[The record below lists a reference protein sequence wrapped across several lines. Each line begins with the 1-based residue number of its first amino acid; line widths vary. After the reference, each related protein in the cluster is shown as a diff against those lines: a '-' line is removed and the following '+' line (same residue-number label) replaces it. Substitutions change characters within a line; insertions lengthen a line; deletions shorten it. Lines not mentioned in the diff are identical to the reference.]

1 MRKLVD
7 QIGALMEATE
17 HRAAVL
23 AEASGAIRIGT
34 SKGLLDFF
42 WHPQAGEVEIG
53 LGGEWWGGKFA
64 LGETVFHHRKEKVDD
79 GYRPVKMLAKATE
92 GGVVFTITGGF
103 LSEPATVDVGVRK
116 VMSEGVV
123 VGEETYHRA
132 TKAGVEAL
140 KKAAKSLDLL
150 LRQVGSDDDLNLARI
165 DQIIELLTQARDTA
179 EKHVSESS
187 GGVRVSLVPGT
198 LKQIETDM
206 KTAQGLIAKAER
218 YIQDD
223 LKEALP
229 DLAHQAKVDVALN
242 GKFLGIEIELAI
254 PEDPREPLPE
264 GAFDTYVEQ
273 VKAWAKGAIPWR
285 SEVTGKGRRIL
296 VTSQQ
301 LVLGR

>member
-17 HRAAVL
+17 PRAAVL

-123 VGEETYHRA
+123 VGEATYYRA
-132 TKAGVEAL
+132 SKKGESDIWEAMKALEAL
-140 KKAAKSLDLL
+140 NSQIEHGNDLKIEYL
-150 LRQVGSDDDLNLARI
+150 
-165 DQIIELLTQARDTA
+165 DQIISLLERAKKTA